1 MACPPAPNRAHTPG
15 AIDPGAA
22 PYDGSVSAT
31 HIYEVLVEWTGSG
44 GSGTTSYRS
53 YSRDHEIRS
62 AGKQVIA
69 GSSDA
74 AFLGDPDRWNP
85 EELLVAALSQC
96 HMLWYLHLAASA
108 GIVVISY
115 KDLPVG
121 TMTELPDGAGQ
132 FTEVL
137 LRPSVTVTEQ
147 VACARATTL
156 HDDAERLCFIAR
168 SVNFPVRHEPVT
180 TVGAKDST

>member
-1 MACPPAPNRAHTPG
+1 MSLDHS
-15 AIDPGAA
+15 
-22 PYDGSVSAT
+22 YELSVR
-31 HIYEVLVEWTGSG
+31 WTGNG
-44 GSGTTSYRS
+44 GSGTSSYRA
-53 YSRDHEIRS
+53 YSRDHEVNA
-62 AGKQVIA
+62 AGKPAIS
-69 GSSDA
+69 GSSDP
-74 AFLGDPDRWNP
+74 AFRGDAGRWSP
-85 EELLVAALSQC
+85 EELLLASLSQC
-96 HMLWYLHLAASA
+96 HMLWYLHLAATA
-108 GIVVISY
+108 GIVVTAY
-115 KDLPVG
+115 EDTPAA
-121 TMTELPDGAGQ
+121 TMRENPDGSGQ